1 MYILSISENLL
12 TLLCGIGILQGVLF
26 AGLIYFHPKSDRSV
40 NIFLALYILI
50 TSAIMSLPLSIKLV
64 GWQNGTLLVQI
75 PLLSGPLLYLYL
87 RSYKEKITWR
97 EALPHFIPALIYFFL
112 TYWNLS
118 RFWDK
123 YPNTGELPPPEV
135 LTNPVTI
142 FITFSKPIQQI
153 IYYFL
158 SRNTLNA
165 YQRSIRHLFS
175 ETSRIDLRWTR
186 FLINGYLILVCVF
199 IVLYPIM
206 LRFPENFDLLLLIN
220 MCIATPY
227 IYMATYKG
235 VMQPSLWQ
243 VQSTISKETVQ
254 EELQQAEVLETI
266 TDKKQKPVNDEKISP
281 LVQKI
286 TSLMEDQKLYQ
297 DPDLTLRQL
306 ATTLD
311 APVYQVS
318 QALNEG
324 MQKNFYDLIN
334 GYRVEEA
341 QRLLLDP
348 KNVSF
353 TILSIGFEAG
363 FNSKTTFNTVF
374 KKFTGL
380 TPTAYRDQHLE
391 LAV

>member
-1 MYILSISENLL
+1 MKDERIETVPPASASTGNLNF
-12 TLLCGIGILQGVLF
+12 V
-26 AGLIYFHPKSDRSV
+26 
-40 NIFLALYILI
+40 
-50 TSAIMSLPLSIKLV
+50 
-64 GWQNGTLLVQI
+64 
-75 PLLSGPLLYLYL
+75 
-87 RSYKEKITWR
+87 
-97 EALPHFIPALIYFFL
+97 
-112 TYWNLS
+112 
-118 RFWDK
+118 
-123 YPNTGELPPPEV
+123 
-135 LTNPVTI
+135 
-142 FITFSKPIQQI
+142 
-153 IYYFL
+153 
-158 SRNTLNA
+158 
-165 YQRSIRHLFS
+165 
-175 ETSRIDLRWTR
+175 
-186 FLINGYLILVCVF
+186 LVCIF
-199 IVLYPIM
+199 IVLYPLM
-206 LRFPENFDLLLLIN
+206 LRYAEQFDLLLLIN
-220 MCIATPY
+220 MCVATPY

-243 VQSTISKETVQ
+243 VQSNINKETVQ
-254 EELQQAEVLETI
+254 EELQQAEALDT
-266 TDKKQKPVNDEKISP
+266 TMADKKQKPVNDEKIGP

-286 TSLMEDQKLYQ
+286 TALMEKEKLYQ

-306 ATTLD
+306 ATQLD

-348 KNVSF
+348 KNASF

-380 TPTAYRDQHLE
+380 TPTAYREQHLE